1 MLKNIRS
8 ALSKFFT
15 MERVLI
21 VVVIIVL
28 IIGLGYYTDAKKMV
42 RDAMETGN
50 AEPKKEE
57 KKEMQGAHVAAAP
70 APAPVEGYKQ
80 QAVAA
85 PSDLLP
91 SDENSKFAEL
101 NPNAANADSV
111 MTPDLLQAGYHIGLD
126 TVGQTLRNANLQL
139 RSDPVISKKDIGPWM
154 NSTIEPDMART
165 PLELGER

>member
-21 VVVIIVL
+21 VVIIIVL

-50 AEPKKEE
+50 AEPKEEE
-57 KKEMQGAHVAAAP
+57 KKVEAAP
-70 APAPVEGYKQ
+70 AAAGPAPLEGYKQ

-85 PSDLLP
+85 PIDLLP

-154 NSTIEPDMART
+154 NSTIEPDAART

>member
-1 MLKNIRS
+1 MLKNIHS

-57 KKEMQGAHVAAAP
+57 KKEAA
-70 APAPVEGYKQ
+70 APVEGYKQ

>member
-57 KKEMQGAHVAAAP
+57 KKEMQGAPAAA

>member
-1 MLKNIRS
+1 MKSIQS

-21 VVVIIVL
+21 LFVIIVL
-28 IIGLGYYTDAKKMV
+28 IIGLGFYTDAKKLV
-42 RDAMETGN
+42 RDAMESGTP
-50 AEPKKEE
+50 EPKPDTKKQDKEL
-57 KKEMQGAHVAAAP
+57 KP
-70 APAPVEGYKQ
+70 APSTLDGYKQ
-80 QAVAA
+80 HVVAS

-101 NPNAANADSV
+101 NPNNTNAESV

-154 NSTIEPDMART
+154 NSTIEPDVART